1 MKRGSGIKG
10 RDDKSNRTEICMA
23 EAIKD
28 TKKKN
33 WKKKKEKKNCSRQF
47 WTN

>member
-10 RDDKSNRTEICMA
+10 RDDKSSGTEICMA

-28 TKKKN
+28 TEEKKLG
-33 WKKKKEKKNCSRQF
+33 KKKEKKNCSRQF